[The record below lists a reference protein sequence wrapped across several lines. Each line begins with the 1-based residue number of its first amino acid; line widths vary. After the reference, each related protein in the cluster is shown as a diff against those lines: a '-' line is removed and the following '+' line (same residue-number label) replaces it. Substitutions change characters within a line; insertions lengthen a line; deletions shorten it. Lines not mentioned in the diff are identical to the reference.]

1 MSISDMMSGLMLVF
15 LFISI
20 GFMLEVDADKEKMRD
35 VAAKYRDTQ
44 ADINEALYTEFEDEL
59 KSWNATITKDN
70 RVVFRSPDVLFAVS
84 SSKIEDKFKTIL
96 QDFFPRFLKILRSQ
110 KFADNVQDIKID
122 GYTSSEWVG
131 ATSPEEIYLKNMQL
145 SQKRAY
151 AVLLFC
157 YTLNDESVK
166 TNRKWLE
173 EKLRANG
180 MAFSKTEEELHTRR
194 VEFEINMKSEDK
206 IYEILKASQ

>member
-1 MSISDMMSGLMLVF
+1 MMSGLMLVF

-84 SSKIEDKFKTIL
+84 SSKIEDKFKNIL
-96 QDFFPRFLKILRSQ
+96 QDFFPRFLKILQSQ
-110 KFADNVQDIKID
+110 KFADNVQDVRIE
-122 GYTSSEWVG
+122 GYTSSEWAG

-157 YTLNDESVK
+157 YTLNDKSVK
-166 TNRKWLE
+166 VNRKWLE

-180 MAFSKTEEELHTRR
+180 MAFSKTEEKVQTRS
-194 VEFEINMKSEDK
+194 VEFKVNMKSEDK
-206 IYEILKASQ
+206 IYEILGVSK

>member
-1 MSISDMMSGLMLVF
+1 MMSGLMLVF

-35 VAAKYRDTQ
+35 VASEYRDTQ

-70 RVVFRSPDVLFAVS
+70 RVVFHSPDVLFAVS
-84 SSKIEDKFKTIL
+84 SSKIKDKFKTIL

-110 KFADNVQDIKID
+110 KFADNVQDIKIE
-122 GYTSSEWVG
+122 GYTSSEWAG
-131 ATSPEEIYLKNMQL
+131 ATSPEKIYLKNMQL

-180 MAFSKTEEELHTRR
+180 MAFSKTEEKVQTRS
-194 VEFEINMKSEDK
+194 VEFKVNMKSEDK
-206 IYEILKASQ
+206 IYEILGVSK

>member
-20 GFMLEVDADKEKMRD
+20 GFMLEVESDKAKMRD
-35 VAAKYRDTQ
+35 VAAHYRDTQ
-44 ADINEALYTEFEDEL
+44 ADINEALYAEFEDEL

-70 RVVFRSPDVLFAVS
+70 RVVFDSPDTLFAVS
-84 SSKIEDKFKTIL
+84 SSKIDDKFKNIL
-96 QDFFPRFLKILRSQ
+96 KDFFPRFVKILQSK
-110 KFADNVQDIKID
+110 KFATKVQDVRIE
-122 GYTSSEWVG
+122 GYTSSEWAS

-151 AVLLFC
+151 AVLSFC
-157 YTLNDESVK
+157 YTLDDARVK
-166 TNRKWLE
+166 ENRKWLE

-180 MAFSKTEEELHTRR
+180 MAFSKTVKKRQSRR
-194 VEFEINMKSEDK
+194 VEFKINMKSEEK
-206 IYEILKASQ
+206 IYEILGLGK